1 MTEVNTTLTGTPLA
15 STSTATGSIT
25 IPAQPAQPAQQNE
38 GVDYEKLASIID
50 GKLKATEDSVLKGYF
65 KEQGLTGD
73 EIKSAIEM
81 FKKDKASK
89 QPDYNALNAQLA
101 DREEA
106 VLEAQSRALYAETQ
120 LEAMN
125 MASEL
130 GVEQKTIPYLMR
142 MADLTDVITDGQPDQ
157 DKLKESLSAVLKDV
171 PQLKMEAEDKSN
183 GFKVGADTS
192 NGGSDNT
199 EQLARIFGVK
209 KG

>member
-1 MTEVNTTLTGTPLA
+1 MTEANTTITGTPLA
-15 STSTATGSIT
+15 STSTTTGSIT
-25 IPAQPAQPAQQNE
+25 IPAQQTTEQPKQEA
-38 GVDYEKLASIID
+38 VDYDKLASIID

-65 KEQGLTGD
+65 KEQGLTG
-73 EIKSAIEM
+73 EEMKSAIEM

-89 QPDYNALNAQLA
+89 QPDYNALNQQLSE
-101 DREEA
+101 REEA
-106 VLEAQSRALYAETQ
+106 MLEAQSRALYAETQ

-125 MASEL
+125 MANEL
-130 GVEQKTIPYLMR
+130 GVDQKTIPYLMR

-171 PQLKMEAEDKSN
+171 PQLKLEAEEKSN
-183 GFKVGADTS
+183 GFKVGADSS
-192 NGGSDNT
+192 NGGSDNN

>member
-1 MTEVNTTLTGTPLA
+1 MTETNPNPTGV
-15 STSTATGSIT
+15 
-25 IPAQPAQPAQQNE
+25 PAENGGQPAQPQQND

-73 EIKSAIEM
+73 EMKSAIEM

-89 QPDYNALNAQLA
+89 QPDYNALNQQLA
-101 DREEA
+101 DSEEA

-142 MADLTDVITDGQPDQ
+142 MADLSDVITDGQPDQ
-157 DKLKESLSAVLKDV
+157 DKLKESLSAVIKDI
-171 PQLKMEAEDKSN
+171 PQLKLEAEEKPN

-192 NGGSDNT
+192 NSGESSN
-199 EQLARIFGVK
+199 EQLARIFGVSK

>member
-1 MTEVNTTLTGTPLA
+1 MTEENNNGM
-15 STSTATGSIT
+15 GN
-25 IPAQPAQPAQQNE
+25 PAQPSGQPAQENT

-73 EIKSAIEM
+73 EMKSAIEM

-89 QPDYNALNAQLA
+89 QPDYNALNQQLA
-101 DREEA
+101 DSEEM

-157 DKLKESLSAVLKDV
+157 EKLKESLSAVLKDI
-171 PQLKMEAEDKSN
+171 PQLKLEPEDRSN
-183 GFKVGADTS
+183 GFKVGASTD
-192 NGGSDNT
+192 NGGESSN